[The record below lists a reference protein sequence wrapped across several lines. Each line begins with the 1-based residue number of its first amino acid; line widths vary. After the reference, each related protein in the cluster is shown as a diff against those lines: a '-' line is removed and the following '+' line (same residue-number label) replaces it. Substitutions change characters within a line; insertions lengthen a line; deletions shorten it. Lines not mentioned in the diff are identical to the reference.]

1 MNRYKTSSDLKDLAK
16 TKLDGYYKYC
26 IVIVLSLTC
35 FTYLSSILISSLVPG
50 TDLTSSILFEA
61 LTLVSSVILG
71 IFDTGVAFF
80 YLNLYCGTPQTA
92 SSIFYPFN
100 NQSEKSLMVSFLHTT
115 LSFVC
120 KTPARYFLLFLLQ
133 TGDLTYLTYWL
144 IALVVGYAVYI
155 PTSLFFSQ
163 TYYLLVDFP
172 DYTAKQALLTGFKLA
187 KQHFGKIFR
196 LKLSFIPI
204 YLLGIFSLGIG
215 LLWVIP
221 YAQMTY
227 TCFYVDIMNPQKISE

>member
-1 MNRYKTSSDLKDLAK
+1 M
-16 TKLDGYYKYC
+16 
-26 IVIVLSLTC
+26 
-35 FTYLSSILISSLVPG
+35 
-50 TDLTSSILFEA
+50 
-61 LTLVSSVILG
+61 
-71 IFDTGVAFF
+71 
-80 YLNLYCGTPQTA
+80 
-92 SSIFYPFN
+92 
-100 NQSEKSLMVSFLHTT
+100 
-115 LSFVC
+115 
-120 KTPARYFLLFLLQ
+120 
-133 TGDLTYLTYWL
+133 
-144 IALVVGYAVYI
+144 
-155 PTSLFFSQ
+155 
-163 TYYLLVDFP
+163 DFP